1 LVFYRDDTNGATI
14 WGYTPS
20 GGSGN
25 VGFQIR
31 ANASSYFNGGNV
43 GIGTTTPN
51 AKLDVNGNT
60 IVTGSL
66 VVTAG
71 ITGSLQ
77 GTASYALSSPGG
89 VSGDPDFSPIFMVM
103 GA

>member
-1 LVFYRDDTNGATI
+1 
-14 WGYTPS
+14 
-20 GGSGN
+20 
-25 VGFQIR
+25 
-31 ANASSYFNGGNV
+31 
-43 GIGTTTPN
+43 
-51 AKLDVNGNT
+51 
-60 IVTGSL
+60 L